1 MFLPIIMILM
11 RTRFLLHRL
20 HGNHFGTEGMMKIVR
35 PLILHPHITCLDVG
49 DCDLGEKGLKHICE
63 LLPPD
68 GDKPG
73 IATHWQFSL

>member
-1 MFLPIIMILM
+1 
-11 RTRFLLHRL
+11 
-20 HGNHFGTEGMMKIVR
+20 MKIVR

-49 DCDLGEKGLKHICE
+49 DCDLGEKGLKYICE

-73 IATHWQFSL
+73 R